1 MDDLVCDVLIIGS
14 GIAGLTAA
22 WKLAKEGLK
31 VILITKKERTESN
44 TNYAQGG
51 IASVVSPTDSF
62 DSHVN
67 DTLIAG
73 DGLCDR
79 NTVEFVITHGPD
91 RIKELMDIGV
101 EFSYNENGTLD
112 LGKEGGHSERRV
124 IHAKDLTGREIERAL
139 LTYCEKFTNLQIFE
153 NQIAVDLYKKT
164 NGEVL
169 GAYTLDRST
178 NEIYSISSRKT
189 VIATGGAG
197 KVYQITSNPNIAT
210 GDGMAIAA
218 RAGAS
223 IGNIEFTQFHP
234 TCVYNPKA
242 RPSTFLISEAL
253 RGEGAKLVDKNGKR
267 FMDKYDERAELAPRD
282 IVARAIDTELKST
295 GAECVYLDITHHP
308 AKFLIERFPG
318 IYHRLIEMGVDM
330 TKELIP
336 VVPAAHYFCGGII
349 IDNHGRT
356 DLKNVYAVGEVSC
369 SGLHGANRL
378 ASNSLLEAVVFSDS
392 LSKDILENIKSSSQ
406 PEIQRIPKWEDF
418 TKSATF
424 INPKS
429 DERVLISQNWDE
441 LRLTMWNYVGIV
453 RSNKR
458 LERALHRILLIKEEM
473 AEVFYTHKLN
483 SDLIELRNLCAV
495 AELIIRSA
503 QNRHESRGIH
513 YNIDYP
519 NHAAEVYPSVLRF
532 NFMLKEYE
540 YFKKHVFINL
550 NKN

>member
-1 MDDLVCDVLIIGS
+1 MDDLTCDVLIIGS

-22 WKLAKEGLK
+22 WKLAKENLYI
-31 VILITKKERTESN
+31 ILVTKKERTESN

-62 DSHVN
+62 ESHVA

-73 DGLCDR
+73 DGLCDKK
-79 NTVEFVITHGPD
+79 TVDFVIRNGPE

-101 EFSYNENGTLD
+101 HFSYNDQGELD
-112 LGKEGGHSERRV
+112 LGKEGGHSRRRV
-124 IHAKDLTGREIERAL
+124 IHASDLTGREIERAL
-139 LTYCEKFTNLQIFE
+139 LNYCEQFSNLRIYE
-153 NQIAVDLYKKT
+153 NQIAVDLIKNSNEEIIGTYI
-164 NGEVL
+164 
-169 GAYTLDRST
+169 LDRTT
-178 NEIYSISSRKT
+178 NEIYSVSSKKT

-210 GDGMAIAA
+210 GDGIAIAA

-234 TCVYNPKA
+234 TCVYIPKA

-253 RGEGAKLVDKNGKR
+253 RGEGAKLVDKHGIR
-267 FMDKYDERAELAPRD
+267 FMDKYDSRAELAPRD
-282 IVARAIDTELKST
+282 IVARAIDSELKST
-295 GAECVYLDITHHP
+295 GAECVYLDITHHKP
-308 AKFLIERFPG
+308 EFLIERFPG
-318 IYHRLIEMGVDM
+318 IHTRLLEMGINF
-330 TKELIP
+330 TKEAIP

-349 IDNHGRT
+349 IDYNGRT

-378 ASNSLLEAVVFSDS
+378 ASNSLLEALVFANS
-392 LSKDILENIKSSSQ
+392 LSKDI
-406 PEIQRIPKWEDF
+406 IQHINKAAQTERIHKWEDF
-418 TKSATF
+418 TRSATF
-424 INPKS
+424 IKPQS
-429 DERVLISQNWDE
+429 DEKVLISQNWDE

-458 LERALHRILLIKEEM
+458 LERALKRIMLIKEEI
-473 AEVFYTHKLN
+473 AAVFYTHKLN
-483 SDLIELRNLCAV
+483 SDLIELRNLEDV

-503 QNRHESRGIH
+503 RERKESRGIH

-519 NHAAEVYPSVLRF
+519 EKELNIYSSVLRL
-532 NFMLKEYE
+532 NLGSKNYE
-540 YFKKHVFINL
+540 YYREHPFL
-550 NKN
+550 DLT